1 MKKIL
6 FVLLIIVCLIGCTSQ
21 KYGCDYRGK
30 RTPKFTADIQVQ
42 GRLDS
47 VLYHVPGRAVL
58 KMYVAKMDKPL
69 YIYYGYFRGL
79 KKQRFEMGSKWTLR
93 FDSRDSGKI
102 KRAIVTINS

>member
-6 FVLLIIVCLIGCTSQ
+6 FVLLIIVCLIGCSSQ

-58 KMYVAKMDKPL
+58 KMYVAKLGKPV
-69 YIYYGYFRGL
+69 YVYYGYFRGL
-79 KKQRFEMGSKWTLR
+79 SRQRFNIGDKYTIL
-93 FDSRDSGKI
+93 FDSRDTGKL
-102 KRAIVTINS
+102 RRSIVKLNS